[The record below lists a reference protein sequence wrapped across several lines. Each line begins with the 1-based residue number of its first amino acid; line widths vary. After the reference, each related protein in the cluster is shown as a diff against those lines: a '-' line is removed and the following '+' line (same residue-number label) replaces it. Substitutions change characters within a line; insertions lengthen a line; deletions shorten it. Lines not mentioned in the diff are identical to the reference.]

1 MIRRMLLLIRP
12 ALVMALFISP
22 LLAQTARVEG
32 TVRTLAGEPVAGATI
47 QLVNSAGTLFISPN
61 GDRGL
66 AGFTTTTDDFGTF
79 VLENVSPG
87 RNYRLLAMKAGFL
100 DSSLPAQLTLNSGE
114 TIRDLVIQ
122 MGEQGVVTGR
132 ILDVNGN
139 PLVGASVGLSQS
151 RYANGMRL
159 LVSVAAQATDDRGV
173 YRFSNVSPGRY
184 SLGATDQTNRRG
196 ENNPA
201 FKSGQLANIQT
212 YYPSAD
218 NFDATRPIDVPG
230 NGAQNFD
237 IVMRRAPTFALR
249 GLVTDEDTGAPVPG
263 VGVVIVTINGRTIRA
278 NPYARQAGT
287 DGAFE
292 FTGMPSASYVL
303 EVRRPASPGSPPR
316 IGRAE
321 AIVGGA
327 DVSGVSIRVGNGITI
342 RGIVQLEGGSLSP
355 AFFTVARSVV
365 LTEGPLRAALRLRGR
380 VGSDGTF
387 TMDGVPAGRF
397 QVNFTELPDDVYLKS
412 IRFGDVDVLRSPL
425 DLSSGRGGAM
435 TITLSNKPAI
445 LEGFVRNPNGEAAN
459 GITVVLWPKDVNG
472 SDLTGGIRR
481 VVTDQNSSYRFAA
494 LPPGQYY
501 VAAFPRGEQG
511 VLESHVFVSRFNAEA
526 ARVELAEGTRVKLD
540 APILSGDRIAE
551 EVANLP

>member
-1 MIRRMLLLIRP
+1 MLLLIRP
-12 ALVMALFISP
+12 ALVMAVFISP

-32 TVRTLAGEPVAGATI
+32 TVRTLAGEPVARATI
-47 QLVNSAGTLFISPN
+47 QLVNSAATMMISPN
-61 GDRGL
+61 GGRGL
-66 AGFTTTTDDFGTF
+66 AGFTATTDDSGKF
-79 VLENVSPG
+79 VVENVSPG
-87 RNYRLLAMKAGFL
+87 RNYRLIAMKAGFL

-122 MGEQGVVTGR
+122 MAEQGVVTGR
-132 ILDVNGN
+132 IIDVNGN
-139 PLVGASVGLSQS
+139 PVVGASVGLQQS
-151 RYANGMRL
+151 SYANGMRL
-159 LVSVAAQATDDRGV
+159 LGSVAAQGTDDRGV
-173 YRFSNVSPGRY
+173 YRFANVSPGRY
-184 SLGATDQTNRRG
+184 YLGATDQTNRRG

-201 FKSGQLANIQT
+201 FESGQLANIQT

-218 NFDATRPIDVPG
+218 NIGAARSIDIPG

-249 GLVTDEDTGAPVPG
+249 GIVTDEETGAPVQG

-278 NPYARQAGT
+278 NPYARQAER

-292 FTGMPSASYVL
+292 FTGMPPASYVL
-303 EVRRPASPGSPPR
+303 EVRSVAMPGATRR

-321 AIVGGA
+321 ATIVGS
-327 DVSGVSIRVGNGITI
+327 DVSGVSIRLGNGITI

-355 AFFTVARSVV
+355 AFFTVARSVLV
-365 LTEGPLRAALRLRGR
+365 TEGPLRAALRLRGR
-380 VGSDGTF
+380 VGSDGMF
-387 TMDGVPAGRF
+387 TMEGVPPGRF
-397 QVNFTELPDDVYLKS
+397 QVSFSDLPEDVYVKS

-425 DLSSGRGGAM
+425 DLTAGRGGTM
-435 TITLSNKPAI
+435 TITLSNKPASI
-445 LEGFVRNPNGEAAN
+445 DGFVRNPNGEAVN

-481 VVTDQNSSYRFAA
+481 AVTDQNSSYRFAA

-501 VAAFPRGEQG
+501 VAAFPRVEQG
-511 VLESHVFVSRFNAEA
+511 VLESHDFVSRFNADA
-526 ARVELAEGTRVKLD
+526 ARVELSEGTRVKLD